1 MKIQQK
7 YPKQKPNQFLMDNSI
22 SKLIPFIGG
31 QFPKTFNNLLKSIS
45 HYDFDKD
52 EKLKVQLW
60 KAYEFGI
67 KRHEGQKRLSGD
79 PYFESH
85 CVEVAKILASWN
97 MDLTTIISGMLHDTI
112 EDTDTSLQEIKLE
125 FGKDVADLVDG
136 VSKLSEI
143 HFSSRKAKQAGNFMK
158 MLISVAKDLRVIIIK
173 FADRLHNMKTIKFMS
188 RIKQHRIAIE
198 TRDVYAPLA
207 HRLGMASVKWMLDDL
222 ALEVLN
228 PDIYK
233 EIDRKLKSSNKER
246 EKYIKTITSAL
257 NEELI
262 NNKMTPNVN
271 GRPKSHSSIYGK
283 MIEREKTFEEI
294 HDILAVRVVVDKIDE
309 CYLALGILHQKFK
322 PIQERFKDF
331 IAMPKSN
338 GYQSIHT
345 TVIGPEGKMIEIQIR
360 TDDMEKTAEIG
371 VAAHWRY
378 KEGETSSKKIDS
390 HVEWLRDL
398 LEILQSEENDPKEFM
413 HLLKI
418 DLFGDEIFVFTPQGD
433 LLQLPANSTPIDFA
447 YSVHTEV
454 GQTCL
459 GAKINNKVAPLNTIL
474 NNGDNV
480 EIITSNSQRPNYGWL
495 EFTVTSKARNK
506 IKSYLHKK
514 EREESIK
521 IGEQLFIKSTRRL
534 KLINQSEQLKNTFSK
549 FGLNSVDQLFES
561 IGKGEIS
568 VRDLIDKAS
577 INKKPLD
584 RDENRGIFNFRKNE
598 SKSIKLEGIKNVMAN
613 FGKCCNPIPGDSMVG
628 FITRGRGM
636 TVHRVNCY
644 NLPISNKESDRLVPV
659 EWEVSRSDLFNVH
672 LKVLGQDRKGLLK
685 DITEI
690 ISKLNINM
698 TSVDIKVKDTLATAR
713 LIVQVSNIRQLDRVL
728 KKVSEVKS
736 IDKVSRI
743 QN

>member
-1 MKIQQK
+1 
-7 YPKQKPNQFLMDNSI
+7 
-22 SKLIPFIGG
+22 
-31 QFPKTFNNLLKSIS
+31 
-45 HYDFDKD
+45 
-52 EKLKVQLW
+52 
-60 KAYEFGI
+60 
-67 KRHEGQKRLSGD
+67 
-79 PYFESH
+79 
-85 CVEVAKILASWN
+85 
-97 MDLTTIISGMLHDTI
+97 
-112 EDTDTSLQEIKLE
+112 
-125 FGKDVADLVDG
+125 
-136 VSKLSEI
+136 
-143 HFSSRKAKQAGNFMK
+143 
-158 MLISVAKDLRVIIIK
+158 
-173 FADRLHNMKTIKFMS
+173 
-188 RIKQHRIAIE
+188 
-198 TRDVYAPLA
+198 
-207 HRLGMASVKWMLDDL
+207 
-222 ALEVLN
+222 
-228 PDIYK
+228 
-233 EIDRKLKSSNKER
+233 
-246 EKYIKTITSAL
+246 
-257 NEELI
+257 
-262 NNKMTPNVN
+262 
-271 GRPKSHSSIYGK
+271 
-283 MIEREKTFEEI
+283 
-294 HDILAVRVVVDKIDE
+294 
-309 CYLALGILHQKFK
+309 
-322 PIQERFKDF
+322 
-331 IAMPKSN
+331 MPKIN

-378 KEGETSSKKIDS
+378 KESETSSKKIDS

-418 DLFGDEIFVFTPQGD
+418 DVFGDEIFVFTPQGD

-568 VRDLIDKAS
+568 IRDLIDKTS

-584 RDENRGIFNFRKNE
+584 QDENRGIFNFRKNE

-636 TVHRVNCY
+636 TVHRANCY
-644 NLPISNKESDRLVPV
+644 NLPISNEESDRLVPV